1 MTNWFNDQLKS
12 IGLDDKKLQNW
23 PTSASSYNNENF
35 GEKEDSNSMNNEK
48 GIVHELQSNDTVEDD
63 ELSNFLKG
71 TGGQSDTSRSEQQPV
86 APTVLGKLVRP
97 VGSTGQTGCSNRSDR
112 FWSGTPKNTKIEAS

>member
-1 MTNWFNDQLKS
+1 
-12 IGLDDKKLQNW
+12 
-23 PTSASSYNNENF
+23 
-35 GEKEDSNSMNNEK
+35 MNNEK

-97 VGSTGQTGCSNRSDR
+97 VLIRDTQ
-112 FWSGTPKNTKIEAS
+112 KY